1 VTDGVRM
8 PGLDTELV
16 DSVADVCGAFI
27 SSDAEKLSSLSKYC
41 AKKALEKAL
50 ML

>member
-1 VTDGVRM
+1 MR
-8 PGLDTELV
+8 GLNTELV
-16 DSVADVCGAFI
+16 DLVADVRGAFI